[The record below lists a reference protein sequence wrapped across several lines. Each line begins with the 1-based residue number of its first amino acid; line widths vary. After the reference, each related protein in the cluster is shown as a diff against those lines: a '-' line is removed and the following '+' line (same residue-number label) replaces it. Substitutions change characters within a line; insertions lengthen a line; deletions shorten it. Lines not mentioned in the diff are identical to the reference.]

1 MILKRRIV
9 LGNRRHAKNFLCAGQ
24 YTLKPVSPWLF
35 TVLLYYMYVVE
46 LAYQIKVKCYLKL
59 EKYNKIL
66 KHCKSKLSIF
76 PDFKSNFDIHI
87 ISHITLHSQMI
98 MYDL

>member
-46 LAYQIKVKCYLKL
+46 LAYQIKVK
-59 EKYNKIL
+59 
-66 KHCKSKLSIF
+66 
-76 PDFKSNFDIHI
+76 
-87 ISHITLHSQMI
+87 
-98 MYDL
+98 